1 VVLVHYAITEWIFD
15 QASPIL
21 NVVEPVPPR
30 KIMRPT
36 TFAQSREIVELVSTY
51 RNGVS
56 LKQFSELVTDRFG
69 HCARFQDGPLIGIDL
84 IDLLV
89 LLEGR
94 DELRVVSGVVFPCA
108 PACVH

>member
-1 VVLVHYAITEWIFD
+1 
-15 QASPIL
+15 
-21 NVVEPVPPR
+21 
-30 KIMRPT
+30 MRPA
-36 TFAQSREIVELVSTY
+36 TFAQSREIIELVSTY
-51 RNGVS
+51 QNGVS

-69 HCARFQDGPLIGIDL
+69 KCARFQDGSLIGLDL

-108 PACVH
+108 APACVH